1 MLRITKIVLG
11 HPLTV
16 QALPSGADWTVLVTG
31 GCAPHIGSVSTAHW
45 QEGAL
50 KLDTLLLP
58 GHRDNV
64 VGDAFAHAIAQRTGG
79 TVTVTCGIHYNS
91 PSKADLREIVAR
103 SQDLLAELL
112 EQL

>member
-11 HPLTV
+11 YPLTA
-16 QALPSGADWTVLVTG
+16 QAVPIGADWTVMITG
-31 GCAPHIGSVSTAHW
+31 GCAPHIGSISTAHW

-64 VGDAFAHAIAQRTGG
+64 VGDAFAQAIARRTGG
-79 TVTVTCGIHYNS
+79 TATVTCGIHYDG
-91 PSKADLREIVAR
+91 PSKADLQEIVAR